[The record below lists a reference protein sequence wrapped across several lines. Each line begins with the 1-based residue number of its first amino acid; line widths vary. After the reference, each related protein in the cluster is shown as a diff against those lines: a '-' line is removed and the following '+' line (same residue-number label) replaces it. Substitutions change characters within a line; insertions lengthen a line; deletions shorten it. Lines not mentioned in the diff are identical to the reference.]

1 MKTQFRAPW
10 DGMLIM
16 ITTVIVLI
24 LVGLDYF
31 NEGWI
36 STVISWSIIF
46 GSAAFGVYG
55 YSLQDGQLRI
65 LRLGWSKDIEF
76 SEIKSVELKPDAMM
90 GSFRKWGIGGF
101 FSSLGYFSN
110 RILGDY
116 KAYATH
122 RKRTVLI
129 TTTKNDQIVVTPD
142 NPEEF
147 VVCLEKARS
156 DHS

>member
-101 FSSLGYFSN
+101 FSYLGYFSN